1 MADEVEQ
8 DSVTVGT
15 IEAVNRF
22 NEAFALR
29 DVDAI
34 MAAMTEDCVF
44 GEDLRD
50 PDANEQ
56 ANLLGIMGRRG

>member
-1 MADEVEQ
+1 MASEVEQ
-8 DSVTVGT
+8 DFVTVGT

-34 MAAMTEDCVF
+34 IAAMTEDCVF
-44 GEDLRD
+44 
-50 PDANEQ
+50 
-56 ANLLGIMGRRG
+56 